1 MKKILVPTDLTS
13 IAELGLQLAVELAK
27 RAKASI
33 SLVNFTQ
40 HPFGKTFTATGDI
53 NMKVDSED
61 NAYAL
66 QLLKVNRGKLENLV
80 AKYQQPHVVMTI
92 SIVDDEFKNGMDD
105 YLHAEGIDLVVMG
118 TSGEENAKEAFTG
131 NHTEQAIKV
140 SACPVISV
148 RDGFNVKNLSNIVVA
163 VAMLTDNQVAK
174 GLNAIRDIAECF
186 QSTIHLVHVREDAS
200 EETKLQEDYFS
211 QMAKIAGLQNYAVKI
226 IDSGDRAEGI
236 RLYAKSVNAGLIAV
250 IKNRKDGI
258 FRIFSNHLSDQLIK
272 DEGRP
277 VFTVNLHNS

>member
-13 IAELGLQLAVELAK
+13 IAELGLQLAIELAK
-27 RAKASI
+27 RAQASI

-53 NMKVDSED
+53 SMKVDSED

-66 QLLKVNRGKLENLV
+66 QLLKVNREKLENLV
-80 AKYQQPHVVMTI
+80 TKYQQPNVVMTI
-92 SIVDDEFKNGMDD
+92 SIVDDEFKNGLDD
-105 YLHAEGIDLVVMG
+105 YLHEEGIDLVVMG

-148 RDGFNVKNLSNIVVA
+148 RDGFNVKNFTNIVVA
-163 VAMLTDNQVAK
+163 VDILTDNQVAT

-186 QSTIHLVHVREDAS
+186 QSTIHLVHIREDAS
-200 EETKLQEDYFS
+200 EENTLQEEYFN

-226 IDSGDRAEGI
+226 LDSDDRAEGI